1 MGRRKQ
7 LPSPLGRS
15 SRTGRSSLPC
25 RLVVLCAVAMW
36 ALALVSSPA
45 QADPPLP
52 SADPFYA
59 YSAASLAGMAPGTIL
74 RARTIPNADL
84 GTTTPISATQVLF
97 RTTGEQGQPTA
108 TVATIIKPVTQPA
121 VTKIVSYQTAYDAL
135 GPECDPSYTLQG
147 GNSGYESD
155 EQTIIGG
162 YVNAGYTV
170 VDTDYEGTDLDWGA
184 GQESGYNTLD
194 GIRAAET
201 VLGVPRATTPVGLI
215 GYSGGAIATEFASEL
230 APAYAPGVDIVGVA
244 EGGIPVDFAHN
255 LGYVNGSSDWSG
267 VIPAVL
273 VGVGRGFAIN
283 IGPYL
288 SPAGVEITKTVS
300 SQCINNF
307 LGNYP
312 GLTIQKLLKPQYQNF
327 LGIPVFAT
335 TINHLIMSRT
345 GTPKGPL
352 FIGVG
357 NRDGTGDGVMVANDD
372 EALAHTYCQR
382 GVSVEFNVYSGQD
395 HDNAAVPFEVG
406 ALSFLSARLSGAPVP
421 DGCAS
426 IAAGNSLAPLTVP
439 PPSKAK
445 PANPRLKLHYLGAKR
460 RLHGVVIQL
469 WTSTGKLTKL
479 TVRLRR
485 GAKVVDTVRLARVG
499 THKRRVVLRVKHKM
513 PKRGR
518 YTVTVA
524 RKKKTLARHAFRLR

>member
-1 MGRRKQ
+1 MV
-7 LPSPLGRS
+7 LIS
-15 SRTGRSSLPC
+15 C
-25 RLVVLCAVAMW
+25 VLVLW
-36 ALALVSSPA
+36 TLALTAGPA

-52 SADPFYA
+52 SADPFYG
-59 YSAASLAGMAPGTIL
+59 YTAASLAGVAPGTIL
-74 RARTIPNADL
+74 RQRTIANADL
-84 GTTTPISATQVLF
+84 GTSTPISATQVLF

-108 TVATIIKPVTQPA
+108 SVATIISPVTPSA
-121 VTKIVSYQTAYDAL
+121 VPRIVSYQTAYDAL

-147 GNSGYESD
+147 GNSGYDSD
-155 EQTIIGG
+155 EQTVIGG
-162 YVNAGYTV
+162 YVTAGYTV
-170 VDTDYEGTDLDWGA
+170 VDTDYEGTNLDWGA
-184 GQESGYNTLD
+184 GQESGYATLD
-194 GIRAAET
+194 GIRAAEN
-201 VLGVPRATTPVGLI
+201 LLNVPRATTPVGLI

-230 APAYAPGVDIVGVA
+230 APTYAAGVDIVGVA

-255 LGYVNGSSDWSG
+255 LTYVNGSTDWSG

-273 VGVGRGFAIN
+273 VGVGRGFGIDVRS
-283 IGPYL
+283 YL
-288 SPAGVEITKTVS
+288 SPSGVQIINTVS

-327 LGIPVFAT
+327 LGIPVFAR

-357 NRDGTGDGVMVANDD
+357 NQDGTGDGVMIANDD

-382 GVSVEFNVYSGQD
+382 GVSVQFNVYSGQD

-421 DGCAS
+421 NGCGS
-426 IAAGNSLAPLTVP
+426 IAAGNSLAPVP
-439 PPSKAK
+439 VPAQSHGKTPAGK
-445 PANPRLKLHYLGAKR
+445 PKLKLRYAGAKR
-460 RLHGVVIQL
+460 RLHGVAVQL
-469 WTSTGKLTKL
+469 WTSTGTLTKL

-485 GAKVVDTVRLARVG
+485 GAKVVDSVRVGRVG
-499 THKRRVVLRVKHKM
+499 TRKRQVVLRVKGKM
-513 PKRGR
+513 PTPGR
-518 YTVTVA
+518 YALVVA
-524 RKKKTLARHAFRLR
+524 RGKKTLAHHAFRLR

>member
-1 MGRRKQ
+1 VGRRKD
-7 LPSPLGRS
+7 LPSSLGRL
-15 SRTGRSSLPC
+15 SLPGL
-25 RLVVLCAVAMW
+25 LVVLGALILW
-36 ALALVSSPA
+36 TLALAAGPA

-52 SADPFYA
+52 SADPFYS
-59 YSAASLAGMAPGTIL
+59 YSASSLAGVAPGTIL
-74 RARTIPNADL
+74 RQRTIPNADL
-84 GTTTPISATQVLF
+84 GTSTPISATQVLF

-108 TVATIIKPVTQPA
+108 TVATIIKPVTPPV
-121 VTKIVSYQTAYDAL
+121 VTRIVSYQTAYDAL
-135 GPECDPSYTLQG
+135 GSECDPSYTLQG
-147 GNSGYESD
+147 GNSGYDSD

-170 VDTDYEGTDLDWGA
+170 VDTDYEGTNLDWGA

-194 GIRAAET
+194 GIRAAEN
-201 VLGVPRATTPVGLI
+201 LLDVPRTTTPVGLI
-215 GYSGGAIATEFASEL
+215 GYSGGSIATEFASEL
-230 APAYAPGVDIVGVA
+230 APSYAPGVNIVGVA

-255 LGYVNGSSDWSG
+255 LSYVNGSADWSG

-273 VGVGRGFAIN
+273 VGVGRGFGIN
-283 IGPYL
+283 IKQYL
-288 SPAGVEITKTVS
+288 SPDGAQITNTVS

-327 LGIPVFAT
+327 LGIPVFAS

-357 NRDGTGDGVMVANDD
+357 NQDGTGDGVMVANDD

-382 GVSVEFNVYSGQD
+382 GVSVQFNVYSGQD

-406 ALSFLSARLSGAPVP
+406 ALSFLSARLSGAPVT

-426 IAAGNSLAPLTVP
+426 IAAGNSLAPVP
-439 PPSKAK
+439 VPKPSKGTPK
-445 PANPRLKLHYLGAKR
+445 LKLHYLGAKR
-460 RLHGVVIQL
+460 SLHGVAIQL
-469 WTSTGKLTKL
+469 WTSKGTLTKL

-485 GAKVVDTVRLARVG
+485 GAKVLDTVKLARVT
-499 THKRRVVLRVKHKM
+499 THKRKVVLRVKGKM
-513 PKRGR
+513 PKSGR
-518 YTVTVA
+518 YTLVVA
-524 RKKKTLARHAFRLR
+524 RGKKTLARHAFRLR